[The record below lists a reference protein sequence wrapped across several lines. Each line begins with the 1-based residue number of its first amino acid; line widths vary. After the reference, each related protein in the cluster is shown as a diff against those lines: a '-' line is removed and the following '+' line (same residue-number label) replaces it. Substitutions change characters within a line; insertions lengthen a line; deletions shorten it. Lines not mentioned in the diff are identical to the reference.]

1 MAGLLLGHL
10 LNVHVVLLFLW
21 NIPYPVLKVVSPQYV
36 RDLSAGLLSEV
47 CNDVGIEPV
56 LQPLQG
62 EKFRHK
68 SAIMDEDARLD
79 FVARGFW
86 QGRSFF
92 DIRIFNPHAPTN
104 KKSSLSSIYKCHEN
118 MKKRA
123 YAQRI
128 VDVEHSSFTP
138 VVLSVSGGL
147 GREATQFYKRLA
159 SLLSTKWDQPYST
172 TISWLRCC
180 LSCIRGARSTKG
192 FFNKYSPPSVDLVCS
207 EAKIS

>member
-1 MAGLLLGHL
+1 
-10 LNVHVVLLFLW
+10 
-21 NIPYPVLKVVSPQYV
+21 
-36 RDLSAGLLSEV
+36 
-47 CNDVGIEPV
+47 
-56 LQPLQG
+56 
-62 EKFRHK
+62 
-68 SAIMDEDARLD
+68 
-79 FVARGFW
+79 
-86 QGRSFF
+86 
-92 DIRIFNPHAPTN
+92 
-104 KKSSLSSIYKCHEN
+104 

-180 LSCIRGARSTKG
+180 LSFSLLRSSIMCIRGARSTKG
-192 FFNKYSPPSVDLVCS
+192 FFNKYSPPSVDLKLKSLNFDYILFILLFYVLLLFYFDLFCLLLLVDYLL
-207 EAKIS
+207 